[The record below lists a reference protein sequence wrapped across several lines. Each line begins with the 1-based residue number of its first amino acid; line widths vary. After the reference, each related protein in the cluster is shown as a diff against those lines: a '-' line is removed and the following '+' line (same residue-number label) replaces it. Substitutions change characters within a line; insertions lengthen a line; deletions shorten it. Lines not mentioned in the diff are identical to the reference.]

1 MAGIQSIDDA
11 TDDPNLDEASLDK
24 DLLDD
29 ADYLP
34 STGLLSFYDHLRD
47 RIVDFVDRRGGK
59 IGEPAAQALLLVPD
73 IFILMARMALDREV
87 PSSTRTLLASTL
99 AYFILPVD
107 LLPEVL
113 VGPAGF
119 LDDLV
124 LGVMVLAQA
133 FSNDLEPIAA
143 KHWSGKGSIRTA
155 IRDVLSTAHSLVGH
169 DLYNRITRYLERRG
183 IEVDRP
189 SDVKA

>member
-1 MAGIQSIDDA
+1 MDSTQSM
-11 TDDPNLDEASLDK
+11 DDPSVDDPSLEGDVLIASGDV
-24 DLLDD
+24 
-29 ADYLP
+29 ADHLP
-34 STGLLSFYDHLRD
+34 SSGLLSFYDRLRD
-47 RIVDFVDRRGGK
+47 RILDFVDRRGGK
-59 IGEPAAQALLLVPD
+59 IGDSAAQALLLVPD
-73 IFILMARMALDREV
+73 IFILMVRMALDREV
-87 PSSTRTLLASTL
+87 PSSTRTLLASAL

-113 VGPAGF
+113 VGPTGF

-143 KHWSGKGSIRTA
+143 KHWSGKGSVRTA

-169 DLYNRITRYLERRG
+169 DLYDRITRYLKRRG

-189 SDVKA
+189 SDATA

>member
-1 MAGIQSIDDA
+1 M
-11 TDDPNLDEASLDK
+11 DDPSVDDPSLEGDVLVT
-24 DLLDD
+24 DGDV
-29 ADYLP
+29 ADHLP
-34 STGLLSFYDHLRD
+34 SSGLLSFYDRLRD
-47 RIVDFVDRRGGK
+47 RILDFVDRRGGK
-59 IGEPAAQALLLVPD
+59 IGDSAAQALLLVPD
-73 IFILMARMALDREV
+73 IFILMVRMALDREV
-87 PSSTRTLLASTL
+87 PSSTRTLLASAL

-113 VGPAGF
+113 VGPTGF

-143 KHWSGKGSIRTA
+143 KHWSGKGSVRAA

-169 DLYNRITRYLERRG
+169 DLYDRITRYLKRRG
-183 IEVDRP
+183 IDVDRP
-189 SDVKA
+189 SDVTA